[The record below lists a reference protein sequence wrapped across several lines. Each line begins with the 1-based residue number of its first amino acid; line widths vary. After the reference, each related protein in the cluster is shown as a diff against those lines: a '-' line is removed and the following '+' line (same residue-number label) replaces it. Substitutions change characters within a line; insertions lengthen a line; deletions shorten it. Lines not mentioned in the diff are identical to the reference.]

1 MNRQKI
7 GAGLMALALPVIAL
21 SMSVG
26 SANAASVESTV
37 TAMEECA
44 WQVAGVPTT
53 ITLTTE
59 EKYVGDELVVSSETP
74 STITVGLSG
83 SVNPALATS
92 GTSTECTFYNDEKY
106 PVLNVAMSS
115 TSVRATYPGVGGV
128 ATDDPDLTFNV
139 GALNPF
145 EVDTTEDITCPAD
158 FVTPVTVS
166 DLIDNSLTSLL
177 SMISESVVNEYGAGS
192 GPRCPIDTTYSLTIP
207 SITGTPAAPG
217 AVYSFSGGSVSFV
230 FAAN

>member
-44 WQVAGVPTT
+44 WKVAGIPTT

-106 PVLNVAMSS
+106 PELDVAMSS

-128 ATDDPDLTFNV
+128 ATDDPALTFNV

-145 EVDTTEDITCPAD
+145 EVNTTVDITCPAD

-166 DLIDNSLTSLL
+166 ELIDNTLTSLL
-177 SMISESVVNEYGAGS
+177 SMIDGSVDNEYGTGS

-207 SITGTPAAPG
+207 EISGTPAAPG

>member
-26 SANAASVESTV
+26 SANAASVSSTV

-53 ITLTTE
+53 ITLTTD

-74 STITVGLSG
+74 NTITVGLSG
-83 SVNPALATS
+83 SVNDEYATS
-92 GTSTECTFYNDEKY
+92 GTSTECTFYNDMKY
-106 PVLNVAMSS
+106 PELNVAMSS
-115 TSVRATYPGVGGV
+115 TSVRATFPGDGGV
-128 ATDDPDLTFNV
+128 ATEDPALSFNV

-145 EVDTTEDITCPAD
+145 EVNTTEVSCVAEFVSPA
-158 FVTPVTVS
+158 TVS
-166 DLIDNSLTSLL
+166 ELIDNTLTGLL
-177 SMISESVVNEYGAGS
+177 SMVSGSVVNEYAAGS

-207 SITGTPAAPG
+207 SITGTPEAPG
-217 AVYSFSGGSVSFV
+217 AVYSFSGGSVEFV
-230 FAAN
+230 FSAN

>member
-44 WQVAGVPTT
+44 WKVAGVPTT

-106 PVLNVAMSS
+106 PELKVAMSS

-128 ATDDPDLTFNV
+128 ATDDPALTFFV
-139 GALNPF
+139 DGDNPF
-145 EVDTTEDITCPAD
+145 EVTTTETCTTD

-177 SMISESVVNEYGAGS
+177 SMISESVANEYVAGS

-207 SITGTPAAPG
+207 EISGTPAAPG

>member
-83 SVNPALATS
+83 SVDPALATS

-106 PVLNVAMSS
+106 PELNVAMSS

-128 ATDDPDLTFNV
+128 ATEDPALTFNV
-139 GALNPF
+139 GALNAF
-145 EVDTTEDITCPAD
+145 EVNTTQTCSTD
-158 FVTPVTVS
+158 FVTPVSVS
-166 DLIDNSLTSLL
+166 ELIDNSLTSLL
-177 SMISESVVNEYGAGS
+177 SMIDESVVNEYVAGS
-192 GPRCPIDTTYSLTIP
+192 GPRCPIDTSYSLNIP

>member
-59 EKYVGDELVVSSETP
+59 EEYVGDELVVSSTTP
-74 STITVGLSG
+74 STIIVGLSG
-83 SVNPALATS
+83 SVNDEFATS
-92 GTSTECTFYNDEKY
+92 GSSTECTFYNDQKY
-106 PVLNVAMSS
+106 PELTVAMSS
-115 TSVRATYPGVGGV
+115 TAVRATYPGVGGV
-128 ATDDPDLTFNV
+128 ATLDPDLSFNV

-145 EVDTTEDITCPAD
+145 DVNTTAVACAAD
-158 FVTPVTVS
+158 FVTPATVS
-166 DLIDNSLTSLL
+166 ELIDNSLTSLL
-177 SMISESVVNEYGAGS
+177 SMVSGTVGNEYAPGT

>member
-53 ITLTTE
+53 ITLTSEDE

-83 SVNPALATS
+83 SVNPDLATS

-128 ATDDPDLTFNV
+128 ATEDPALTFNV
-139 GALNPF
+139 GALNAF
-145 EVDTTEDITCPAD
+145 EVNTTQTCSTD
-158 FVTPVTVS
+158 FVTPVSVS
-166 DLIDNSLTSLL
+166 ELIDNSLTSLL
-177 SMISESVVNEYGAGS
+177 SMIDESVVNEYVAGS
-192 GPRCPIDTTYSLTIP
+192 GPRCPIDTSYSLTIP
-207 SITGTPAAPG
+207 EISGTPAAPG

>member
-37 TAMEECA
+37 TAMEDCA

-59 EKYVGDELVVSSETP
+59 DEEKYVGDSLTVSSRTP
-74 STITVGLSG
+74 STIIVGLSG
-83 SVNPALATS
+83 SVNSALATS

-115 TSVRATYPGVGGV
+115 TSVRATYPLAGV
-128 ATDDPDLTFNV
+128 ATADPALTFFV
-139 GALNPF
+139 DGDNPF
-145 EVDTTEDITCPAD
+145 EVTTTETCTTD

-177 SMISESVVNEYGAGS
+177 SMISESVANEYVAGS

-207 SITGTPAAPG
+207 EISGTPAAPG

>member
-44 WQVAGVPTT
+44 WQVAGIPTT

-83 SVNPALATS
+83 SVDPALATS

-106 PVLNVAMSS
+106 PALNVAMSS
-115 TSVRATYPGVGGV
+115 TSVRATYPLAGV
-128 ATDDPDLTFNV
+128 ATADPALTFV
-139 GALNPF
+139 VDGDNPF
-145 EVDTTEDITCPAD
+145 EVTTTETCTTD
-158 FVTPVTVS
+158 FVTPETVS

-177 SMISESVVNEYGAGS
+177 SMISESVANEYVAGS
-192 GPRCPIDTTYSLTIP
+192 GPRCPIETNYSLKIP
-207 SITGTPAAPG
+207 EIGGTPAAPG

>member
-26 SANAASVESTV
+26 SANAASVQSTV

-59 EKYVGDELVVSSETP
+59 DEEKYVGDALVVSSAIP

-83 SVNPALATS
+83 SVDPALATS

-106 PVLNVAMSS
+106 PQLNVAMSS
-115 TSVRATYPGVGGV
+115 TSVRATYPLAGV
-128 ATDDPDLTFNV
+128 ATADPALTFNV

-145 EVDTTEDITCPAD
+145 KVTTTETCTTD

-177 SMISESVVNEYGAGS
+177 SMISESVANEYVAGS

-207 SITGTPAAPG
+207 EISGTPAAPG

-230 FAAN
+230 FASN

>member
-1 MNRQKI
+1 
-7 GAGLMALALPVIAL
+7 
-21 SMSVG
+21 
-26 SANAASVESTV
+26 
-37 TAMEECA
+37 MEECA

-92 GTSTECTFYNDEKY
+92 DTSTECTFYNDEKY

-128 ATDDPDLTFNV
+128 ATDDPALTFNV

-145 EVDTTEDITCPAD
+145 KVNTTEDITCPAD

-177 SMISESVVNEYGAGS
+177 SMIDESVVNEYVAGS
-192 GPRCPIDTTYSLTIP
+192 GPRCPIDTSYSLTIP

>member
-1 MNRQKI
+1 
-7 GAGLMALALPVIAL
+7 
-21 SMSVG
+21 
-26 SANAASVESTV
+26 
-37 TAMEECA
+37 
-44 WQVAGVPTT
+44 
-53 ITLTTE
+53 LTTE
-59 EKYVGDELVVSSETP
+59 EKYVGDELVVSSATP
-74 STITVGLSG
+74 STIIVGLSG
-83 SVNPALATS
+83 SVNTALATS

-115 TSVRATYPGVGGV
+115 TSVRATFPGVGGV
-128 ATDDPDLTFNV
+128 ATEDPALTFNV
-139 GALNPF
+139 GALNAF
-145 EVDTTEDITCPAD
+145 EVNTTEDITCPAD

-177 SMISESVVNEYGAGS
+177 SMISESVANEYGAGS
-192 GPRCPIDTTYSLTIP
+192 GPRCPIDTSYSLTIP

>member
-44 WQVAGVPTT
+44 WQVAGIPTT

-106 PVLNVAMSS
+106 PELNVAMSS

-128 ATDDPDLTFNV
+128 ATEDPALTFNV
-139 GALNPF
+139 GALNAF
-145 EVDTTEDITCPAD
+145 EVNTTQTCSTD
-158 FVTPVTVS
+158 FVTPVSVS
-166 DLIDNSLTSLL
+166 ELIDNSLTSLL
-177 SMISESVVNEYGAGS
+177 SMIDESVVNEYVAGS
-192 GPRCPIDTTYSLTIP
+192 GPRCPIDTSYSLNIP

>member
-83 SVNPALATS
+83 SVNPDLATS

-128 ATDDPDLTFNV
+128 ATEDPALTFNV
-139 GALNPF
+139 GALNAF
-145 EVDTTEDITCPAD
+145 EVNTTQTCSTD
-158 FVTPVTVS
+158 FVTPVSVS
-166 DLIDNSLTSLL
+166 ELIDNSLTSLL
-177 SMISESVVNEYGAGS
+177 SMIDESVVNEYVAGS
-192 GPRCPIDTTYSLTIP
+192 GPRCPIDTSYSLNIP
-207 SITGTPAAPG
+207 SIIGTPAAPG

>member
-59 EKYVGDELVVSSETP
+59 EEYVGDELVVSSTTP
-74 STITVGLSG
+74 STIIVGLSG
-83 SVNPALATS
+83 SVDTSLATS
-92 GTSTECTFYNDEKY
+92 GISTECTFYNDMKY
-106 PVLNVAMSS
+106 PELNVAMSS
-115 TSVRATYPGVGGV
+115 TAVRATYPGVGGV
-128 ATDDPDLTFNV
+128 ATQDLALSFNV
-139 GALNPF
+139 EAGRAFKVN
-145 EVDTTEDITCPAD
+145 TTEDVTCPAD

-166 DLIDNSLTSLL
+166 ELIDNSLTSLL
-177 SMISESVVNEYGAGS
+177 SMGSESVVNEYASNS

>member
-59 EKYVGDELVVSSETP
+59 DEEKYVGDSLTVSSRTP
-74 STITVGLSG
+74 STIIVGLSG
-83 SVNPALATS
+83 SVNSALATS

-115 TSVRATYPGVGGV
+115 TSVRATYPLAGV
-128 ATDDPDLTFNV
+128 ATADPALTFFV
-139 GALNPF
+139 DGDNPF
-145 EVDTTEDITCPAD
+145 EVTTTETCTTD

-177 SMISESVVNEYGAGS
+177 SMISESVANEYVAGS

-207 SITGTPAAPG
+207 EISGTPAAPG

>member
-1 MNRQKI
+1 
-7 GAGLMALALPVIAL
+7 
-21 SMSVG
+21 
-26 SANAASVESTV
+26 
-37 TAMEECA
+37 MEECA
-44 WQVAGVPTT
+44 WQVAGIPTT

-106 PVLNVAMSS
+106 PVLEVAMSS
-115 TSVRATYPGVGGV
+115 TSVRATYPLAGV
-128 ATDDPDLTFNV
+128 ATADPALTFFV
-139 GALNPF
+139 DGDNPF
-145 EVDTTEDITCPAD
+145 KVTTTETCTED

-177 SMISESVVNEYGAGS
+177 SMISESVVNEYGTGL
-192 GPRCPIDTTYSLTIP
+192 GPRCPIDTSYSLTIP
-207 SITGTPAAPG
+207 EISGTPAAPG

-230 FAAN
+230 FAAD